1 MGRRICQWLML
12 GVLCWALPAAL
23 PAATPEEEAAFRAA
37 ARAFQNGFFE
47 RTDRELTE
55 FARRFP
61 ESEHLPEAT
70 LLQAQSRYQLKR
82 YDDVIALLSD
92 KLAGNPAYTH
102 RYRYWLGE
110 ALFQKGDFD
119 GAAREFGALLEQ
131 RPDSLRALDASHGQA
146 LALFKL
152 GQTARVVEL
161 LRHPEG
167 AFQRAAGAAPDSPT
181 VTRGRLLLA
190 EALLAQG
197 EAGEA
202 RATLDSLA
210 SRNLAGEQD
219 WRRQHLLARVQL
231 ARNELAEARQTADRL
246 NALATEL
253 ADRELQAESV
263 QMLGRTLERLAD
275 TAGALA
281 AYERNLVESV
291 PPVFRRQAWLRIID
305 LLLSDGKT
313 EETVK
318 RLEQFITQ
326 APEDPVVDLA
336 HLTIGE
342 LRLRDFYT
350 YWAGS
355 VTNQAASPVTG
366 QATNLL
372 IQAQQHLDRVIDGLP
387 NSPQVP
393 KARLARGWCHWGA
406 GRFAESAADFQAATE
421 QLPLSRDQLVARFKW
436 ADALLRLNE
445 ARGALTN
452 YQAVAAAVTNVAG
465 VDRALAVQAWYQVV
479 HAAALAGDLAAAES
493 AAAAIFRDSPE
504 NHFAQPA
511 LLLVGESATSLGQSA
526 EARRIFQRFLE
537 QFPDS
542 ALVAEAR
549 LAIARTHVQ
558 ERDWPGAVAAYER
571 WLADHEAHAASPQAL
586 FAAGW
591 ACDQAGSE
599 TNALAHYTRFLEQF
613 PNHALA
619 PVAQTWVADHFFRAG
634 MQNPD
639 LLVKAEEGYLR
650 IFQSTNWPVSEWT
663 YQAQLAA
670 ARAASARQGFKE
682 ARGYLTNLINNT
694 QAPSN
699 VVAQAFIAF
708 GDVTTEDADPARPPG
723 ERWEEAIKAYGFV
736 TNRFRGGS
744 FEPLAL
750 GRIAHCQFQLGAQDA
765 ARYAGAADSFQ
776 KVVDSPQAGFRSRAE
791 AKVGLALVSERQAR
805 LRAPEEQSALLD
817 TAINHCLDVV
827 FFERLLRPDETP
839 DRFWVQ
845 QAGLTAAPWLIE
857 LGRSDQAQN
866 IYRELQRLYP
876 AQKEFFQRLSQ
887 PAPVRT
893 APPGT

>member
-393 KARLARGWCHWGA
+393 KARLARGWCGERGGLSGRDGATAAFAGPIGGALQVGGCLVAAERSPGCFDKLPGGCGRSDERGGSGSGPGGA
-406 GRFAESAADFQAATE
+406 GMVSGRSCRCPGRRPRRGRVRRRGDLPGLAGESLCPA
-421 QLPLSRDQLVARFKW
+421 
-436 ADALLRLNE
+436 
-445 ARGALTN
+445 G
-452 YQAVAAAVTNVAG
+452 AAAG
-465 VDRALAVQAWYQVV
+465 GRI
-479 HAAALAGDLAAAES
+479 GDEPWPVGGGPPD
-493 AAAAIFRDSPE
+493 F
-504 NHFAQPA
+504 PA
-511 LLLVGESATSLGQSA
+511 LPRTVSGLC
-526 EARRIFQRFLE
+526 ARRRS
-537 QFPDS
+537 P
-542 ALVAEAR
+542 AGHR
-549 LAIARTHVQ
+549 HVQ

-845 QAGLTAAPWLIE
+845 KAGLTAAPWLIE